1 MSFLRVTN
9 IQDLN
14 GSNTVAITSASSGN
28 LIVKKE
34 LLGESGAN
42 FTGVG
47 TINNIQ
53 IGAGIITATS
63 GVVTFFGDIT
73 PTDINISGAMTATG
87 GFTGDLVGDVTGDLT
102 GNVVGFGVSIV
113 GVGSF
118 SSARIAEGDEGG
130 VTINESGIYLD
141 QLAGVVTATTFDGN
155 LTGNV
160 TGDIEGNTVGQGISI
175 VGVGTFGT
183 VFITGI
189 GITLNESGINVPTGV
204 ITATSFDGNF
214 VGTISGDVT
223 GTASSATTLIDGG
236 NILGGTIDDARLP
249 DTITSDITGT
259 ATTATNLA
267 DGANITTGII
277 SNDRLP
283 SLITSNIN
291 IDAGISTFST
301 VGITTLLVT
310 EVITGIADT
319 ANNLADAANITT
331 GTISDDRLP
340 NTITSNIDIST
351 GDSTFNNVTVSGN
364 LVATATTATNLAN
377 GANITSGTIDDAR
390 LPDTITSNINAVDGS
405 SSFNEIDVTTLT
417 VSGTLTGTATTATN
431 LANGANITT
440 GIIDDARLP
449 ATITSNIDISTG
461 DSTFNNVTVGG
472 NLVATATT
480 ATTATTLSDAANI
493 TTGTIDDARLP
504 DTITSNITASSG
516 ASEVNNLTVNGTL
529 TGTATTATNLA
540 DAANITT
547 GTIDDARLP
556 AEITSNITAPS
567 GTSVFDNLTVTG
579 TLTGTATTLS
589 DAANITTGTIDDSRL
604 PDTITSNITAPS
616 GTSVFDSL
624 TVTGTLT
631 GTASTLSDAANIT
644 TGTINDD
651 RLPDLITS
659 NINVD
664 SGISTVNQIEANGII
679 FAEDGIITGAG
690 SANAVKITLS
700 GNTLTFTVDGVGSA
714 DLTLT

>member
-14 GSNTVAITSASSGN
+14 GNNTVAITSASSGN

-73 PTDINISGAMTATG
+73 PTDINVSGAMTAAG

-118 SSARIAEGDEGG
+118 GSLRVAEGGENG
-130 VTINESGIYLD
+130 VTINESGILLD
-141 QLAGVVTATTFDGN
+141 QLAGIVTSPTFDGN

-160 TGDIEGNTVGQGISI
+160 TGDVEGNIVGQGASI
-175 VGVGTFGT
+175 VGVGTFGS

-214 VGTISGDVT
+214 VGTIEGNVT
-223 GTASSATTLIDGG
+223 GTASSATTLIDAG
-236 NILGGTIDDARLP
+236 NMLGGTINNDRLP
-249 DTITSDITGT
+249 TTIIANLTGT
-259 ATTATNLA
+259 ASTATNLA
-267 DGANITTGII
+267 DAANITTGTI
-277 SNDRLP
+277 SDARLP
-283 SLITSNIN
+283 DLITSNIN
-291 IDAGISTFST
+291 VDSGISTFSI
-301 VGITTLLVT
+301 VGISTLSVT

-331 GTISDDRLP
+331 GTISD
-340 NTITSNIDIST
+340 
-351 GDSTFNNVTVSGN
+351 
-364 LVATATTATNLAN
+364 
-377 GANITSGTIDDAR
+377 AR
-390 LPDTITSNINAVDGS
+390 LP
-405 SSFNEIDVTTLT
+405 T
-417 VSGTLTGTATTATN
+417 V
-431 LANGANITT
+431 
-440 GIIDDARLP
+440 
-449 ATITSNIDISTG
+449 ITSNIDISTG

-480 ATTATTLSDAANI
+480 ATNLANGANI
-493 TTGTIDDARLP
+493 TDGTISDARLP
-504 DTITSNITASSG
+504 NTITSNINATDGSS
-516 ASEVNNLTVNGTL
+516 SFNEITVTTLTVSGTL

-540 DAANITT
+540 DAANIIT
-547 GTIDDARLP
+547 GTISDARLP
-556 AEITSNITAPS
+556 AVITSNITAPS
-567 GTSVFDNLTVTG
+567 GASTFD
-579 TLTGTATTLS
+579 
-589 DAANITTGTIDDSRL
+589 D
-604 PDTITSNITAPS
+604 
-616 GTSVFDSL
+616 L

-631 GTASTLSDAANIT
+631 GTASSLANAANINAGTVDNARLPNTITSNITAPDGTSTFDSLTATNVTATNLTVSGTLTGTATTLADAGNIT
-644 TGTINDD
+644 TGTLNVN
-651 RLPDLITS
+651 RLPATLPV
-659 NINVD
+659 NI
-664 SGISTVNQIEANGII
+664 GIGTQ
-679 FAEDGIITGAG
+679 
-690 SANAVKITLS
+690 TLS
-700 GNTLTFTVDGVGSA
+700 FSVADSTLTLTVDGIGSTSF
-714 DLTLT
+714 TLTSG

>member
-14 GSNTVAITSASSGN
+14 GNNTVAITSASSGN

-130 VTINESGIYLD
+130 VTINESGIYVD

-189 GITLNESGINVPTGV
+189 GITLNESGINVPSGV
-204 ITATSFDGNF
+204 VTATSFDGNF
-214 VGTISGDVT
+214 VGTIDGNVT
-223 GTASSATTLIDGG
+223 GTASSATTLIDAG

-283 SLITSNIN
+283 DLITSNIN
-291 IDAGISTFST
+291 VDSGISTFSI
-301 VGITTLLVT
+301 VGITTLSVT

-319 ANNLADAANITT
+319 ANNLADGANITT

-351 GDSTFNNVTVSGN
+351 GDSTFNNVTVGGN
-364 LVATATTATNLAN
+364 LVATATTANNLTDGSNIAA
-377 GANITSGTIDDAR
+377 GTISTERLPATIASNITVIDGT
-390 LPDTITSNINAVDGS
+390 

-417 VSGTLTGTATTATN
+417 VSGTLTGTITTATN
-431 LANGANITT
+431 LADGANIIT
-440 GIIDDARLP
+440 GTIDDARLP
-449 ATITSNIDISTG
+449 ATITSNIDISSG
-461 DSTFNNVTVGG
+461 DST
-472 NLVATATT
+472 
-480 ATTATTLSDAANI
+480 
-493 TTGTIDDARLP
+493 
-504 DTITSNITASSG
+504 
-516 ASEVNNLTVNGTL
+516 LTM
-529 TGTATTATNLA
+529 
-540 DAANITT
+540 
-547 GTIDDARLP
+547 
-556 AEITSNITAPS
+556 
-567 GTSVFDNLTVTG
+567 
-579 TLTGTATTLS
+579 
-589 DAANITTGTIDDSRL
+589 
-604 PDTITSNITAPS
+604 
-616 GTSVFDSL
+616 
-624 TVTGTLT
+624 
-631 GTASTLSDAANIT
+631 
-644 TGTINDD
+644 
-651 RLPDLITS
+651 
-659 NINVD
+659 
-664 SGISTVNQIEANGII
+664 
-679 FAEDGIITGAG
+679 
-690 SANAVKITLS
+690 
-700 GNTLTFTVDGVGSA
+700 
-714 DLTLT
+714 

>member
-34 LLGESGAN
+34 LIGESGAN

-87 GFTGDLVGDVTGDLT
+87 GFTGDLTGDVTGDLT

-118 SSARIAEGDEGG
+118 SSARIAEGGEGG

-189 GITLNESGINVPTGV
+189 GITLNESGINVPSGV
-204 ITATSFDGNF
+204 VTATSFDGNF
-214 VGTISGDVT
+214 VGTIDGNVT
-223 GTASSATTLIDGG
+223 GTAASATTLIDAG
-236 NILGGTIDDARLP
+236 NILGGTINNDRLP
-249 DTITSDITGT
+249 ATIVGKNLTGT

-267 DGANITTGII
+267 NGANILSGTI
-277 SNDRLP
+277 SDARLP
-283 SLITSNIN
+283 DLITSNIN
-291 IDAGISTFST
+291 VDSGISTFAT
-301 VGITTLLVT
+301 VGINTLSVT
-310 EVITGIADT
+310 EVITGIAAT

-331 GTISDDRLP
+331 GTISDARLP
-340 NTITSNIDIST
+340 ATITSNIDISS
-351 GDSTFNNVTVSGN
+351 GDSTFNNVTVGGN
-364 LVATATTATNLAN
+364 LVATATTATNLAS
-377 GANITSGTIDDAR
+377 GANITAGTINDAR

-405 SSFNEIDVTTLT
+405 SSFNEIEVTTLA
-417 VSGTLTGTATTATN
+417 VSGTLTGTATTANN
-431 LANGANITT
+431 LADGANITT
-440 GIIDDARLP
+440 GTISDARLP
-449 ATITSNIDISTG
+449 AVITSNVTAPSGT
-461 DSTFNNVTVGG
+461 STFDNLTVTGTLTG
-472 NLVATATT
+472 TATT
-480 ATTATTLSDAANI
+480 ATTATELTNAASI
-493 TTGTIDDARLP
+493 IAGTIDDARLP
-504 DTITSNITASSG
+504 NTITSNITASSG
-516 ASEVNNLTVNGTL
+516 TSEFNNLTVNGTL

-540 DAANITT
+540 SGANITA
-547 GTIDDARLP
+547 GTINDARLP
-556 AEITSNITAPS
+556 DTITSNINAPS

-579 TLTGTATTLS
+579 TLTGTASTLA
-589 DAANITTGTIDDSRL
+589 DAANIL
-604 PDTITSNITAPS
+604 
-616 GTSVFDSL
+616 
-624 TVTGTLT
+624 TGTLDNNRLPVI
-631 GTASTLSDAANIT
+631 A
-644 TGTINDD
+644 DD

-659 NINVD
+659 NVNNAT
-664 SGISTVNQIEANGII
+664 GISTFNDIQTNGTI
-679 FAEDGIITGAG
+679 FAEGGIITGVG
-690 SANAVKITLS
+690 GGNAVKITLS
-700 GNTLTFTVDGVGSA
+700 GSTLTFTVDGVGSV
-714 DLTLT
+714 DLTLS

>member
-34 LLGESGAN
+34 LIGESGAN

-87 GFTGDLVGDVTGDLT
+87 GFTGDLTGDVTGDLT

-118 SSARIAEGDEGG
+118 SSARIAEGGEGG

-189 GITLNESGINVPTGV
+189 GITLNESGINVPSGV
-204 ITATSFDGNF
+204 VTATSFDGNF
-214 VGTISGDVT
+214 VGTIDGNVT
-223 GTASSATTLIDGG
+223 GTASSATTLIDAA
-236 NILGGTIDDARLP
+236 NILGGTISQDRLP
-249 DTITSDITGT
+249 GTIESDIAGT

-267 DGANITTGII
+267 DGANIITGTI
-277 SNDRLP
+277 DDARLP
-283 SLITSNIN
+283 DLITSNIN
-291 IDAGISTFST
+291 VDSGISTFST
-301 VGITTLLVT
+301 VGITTLSVT
-310 EVITGIADT
+310 EVISGIAVT
-319 ANNLADAANITT
+319 ANNLSDGANITT
-331 GTISDDRLP
+331 GTISDD
-340 NTITSNIDIST
+340 
-351 GDSTFNNVTVSGN
+351 
-364 LVATATTATNLAN
+364 
-377 GANITSGTIDDAR
+377 
-390 LPDTITSNINAVDGS
+390 
-405 SSFNEIDVTTLT
+405 
-417 VSGTLTGTATTATN
+417 
-431 LANGANITT
+431 
-440 GIIDDARLP
+440 RLP

-480 ATTATTLSDAANI
+480 ATNLANGANITAGTISDDRLPDTITSNINATDGSSSFNEISVATLTVSGTLTGTITTATNLASGANI

-504 DTITSNITASSG
+504 DTITSNITA
-516 ASEVNNLTVNGTL
+516 
-529 TGTATTATNLA
+529 
-540 DAANITT
+540 
-547 GTIDDARLP
+547 
-556 AEITSNITAPS
+556 PS
-567 GTSVFDNLTVTG
+567 GTSEFDNVTVTG
-579 TLTGTATTLS
+579 TLTGTATTATTASNLTDASGILAGTLS
-589 DAANITTGTIDDSRL
+589 TERLPATITSNITAPAGTSEFDNLTVTGSLTGTASTATNLANATGIITGTIDDARL
-604 PDTITSNITAPS
+604 PDTITSNIDIST
-616 GTSVFDSL
+616 GDSTFNNV

-631 GTASTLSDAANIT
+631 GTASSLSDAANII
-644 TGTINDD
+644 TGTLDTN
-651 RLPDLITS
+651 RLPATLPV
-659 NINVD
+659 NI
-664 SGISTVNQIEANGII
+664 GIGTQ
-679 FAEDGIITGAG
+679 
-690 SANAVKITLS
+690 TLS
-700 GNTLTFTVDGVGSA
+700 FSIADSTLTLTVDGVGSTSF
-714 DLTLT
+714 TLS

>member
-14 GSNTVAITSASSGN
+14 GNNTVAITSASSGN

-189 GITLNESGINVPTGV
+189 GITLNESGINVPSGV
-204 ITATSFDGNF
+204 VTATSFDGNF
-214 VGTISGDVT
+214 VGTIDGDVT
-223 GTASSATTLIDGG
+223 GTASSATTLIDAG
-236 NILGGTIDDARLP
+236 NILGGTISQDRLP
-249 DTITSDITGT
+249 GSIESDITGT

-267 DGANITTGII
+267 DGANITTGTI
-277 SNDRLP
+277 SDDRLP
-283 SLITSNIN
+283 DLITANIN
-291 IDAGISTFST
+291 VDSGISTFST

-319 ANNLADAANITT
+319 ANNLADGANITT
-331 GTISDDRLP
+331 GTIDDARLP

-351 GDSTFNNVTVSGN
+351 GDSTFNNVVVNGTLTG
-364 LVATATTATNLAN
+364 TATTATDLAS
-377 GANITSGTIDDAR
+377 GANILAGTISTER
-390 LPDTITSNINAVDGS
+390 LPSTITSNISAIDGS

-417 VSGTLTGTATTATN
+417 VSGTLTGTASTATN
-431 LANGANITT
+431 LADGANITT
-440 GIIDDARLP
+440 GTIDDARLP
-449 ATITSNIDISTG
+449 ATITSNIDISSG
-461 DSTFNNVTVGG
+461 DSTFNNVTVNGTLTG
-472 NLVATATT
+472 TASTATNL
-480 ATTATTLSDAANI
+480 ADGANI
-493 TTGTIDDARLP
+493 TAGTISTSRLPTVITSNITAPAGTSEFDSLTVTGTLTGTASTATNLADGGNILTGTIDDARLP
-504 DTITSNITASSG
+504 DTITSNITA
-516 ASEVNNLTVNGTL
+516 
-529 TGTATTATNLA
+529 
-540 DAANITT
+540 
-547 GTIDDARLP
+547 P
-556 AEITSNITAPS
+556 A
-567 GTSVFDNLTVTG
+567 GTSEFDNLTVTG

-589 DAANITTGTIDDSRL
+589 N
-604 PDTITSNITAPS
+604 
-616 GTSVFDSL
+616 
-624 TVTGTLT
+624 
-631 GTASTLSDAANIT
+631 AANIT

-651 RLPDLITS
+651 RLPDTITS

-664 SGISTVNQIEANGII
+664 SGTSTVNELQADGII
-679 FAEDGIITGAG
+679 FAEGGIITGVGATQP
-690 SANAVKITLS
+690 VKITLS